1 MTRRH
6 LKTLIAILLALAAGI
21 GFLIYPNSA
30 TPPPVTEAQKTL
42 MRIGDRCVG
51 ISENSVADKKAIV
64 AFQELEIQGNKANVV
79 VSCMRDNG
87 YVQNPAWLK
96 YAQVIAKNDAEKNN
110 VSENEA
116 LTALARRDMLIL
128 NEEKNRPGY
137 WVKLQ

>member
-6 LKTLIAILLALAAGI
+6 LKTLIAILVVLAVGI
-21 GFLIYPNSA
+21 GFLIYPSTA
-30 TPPPVTEAQKTL
+30 TPPPISQAQKTL
-42 MRIGDRCVG
+42 MLIGDRCVG

-96 YAQVIAKNDAEKNN
+96 YAQTIAKTDAVKNN
-110 VSENEA
+110 RSENEA
-116 LTALARRDMLIL
+116 LTALARHDMLML
-128 NEEKNRPGY
+128 NEVKDRPNY
-137 WVKLQ
+137 WIKLK

>member
-6 LKTLIAILLALAAGI
+6 LKTLMAIMLALAVGI
-21 GFLIYPNSA
+21 GFLIYPKSA
-30 TPPPVTEAQKTL
+30 TPPPITEAQKTL
-42 MRIGDRCVG
+42 MRIGGRCVG

-96 YAQVIAKNDAEKNN
+96 YAQVIAKKDAEKNN

-116 LTALARRDMLIL
+116 LTALARSDMLIQS
-128 NEEKNRPGY
+128 EDKNRPGY
-137 WVKLQ
+137 WIKLQ